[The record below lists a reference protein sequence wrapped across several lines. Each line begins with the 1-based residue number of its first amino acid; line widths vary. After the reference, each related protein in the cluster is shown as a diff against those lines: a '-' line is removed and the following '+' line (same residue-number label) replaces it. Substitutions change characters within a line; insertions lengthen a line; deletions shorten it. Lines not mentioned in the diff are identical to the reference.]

1 MVQRGGKTMNCE
13 SAQQGILLNYSGE
26 LAADQHMELQDHLK
40 GCLDCRQYESDI
52 AHITSLAQ
60 KDLTTAGPSKETIGR
75 IMVAGRRAGTGRP
88 VFFAFPATQ
97 WLAAAAG
104 FLVLVAGTAL
114 LVMAHDRRDAAAH
127 GLRMS
132 QMSTIMTIVS
142 GEEIPASD
150 AALLENAKPD
160 ARALARQ
167 ILQVEGLTGD
177 ELADDEDATPDDDA
191 QPRDLQSR
199 STFDSRPE
207 ECV

>member
-1 MVQRGGKTMNCE
+1 MNCE
-13 SAQQGILLNYSGE
+13 SAQQGILLNYTGE
-26 LAADQHMELQDHLK
+26 LAAEQRLELQDHLK

-52 AHITSLAQ
+52 ANITSLAQ
-60 KDLTTAGPSKETIGR
+60 KDLPTAGPSKKTIDR
-75 IMVAGRRAGTGRP
+75 IMAAGRQAGSERP
-88 VFFAFPATQ
+88 VFFSFSATQ

-114 LVMAHDRRDAAAH
+114 LVMAHDRRDTAAH

-142 GEEIPASD
+142 GEGIPASD
-150 AALLENAKPD
+150 TALLENAKPD

-167 ILQVEGLTGD
+167 ILEVEGLTGD
-177 ELADDEDATPDDDA
+177 ELADDEDAIPDDDA
-191 QPRDLQSR
+191 QPRDLQSH
-199 STFDSRPE
+199 STFGSRQE